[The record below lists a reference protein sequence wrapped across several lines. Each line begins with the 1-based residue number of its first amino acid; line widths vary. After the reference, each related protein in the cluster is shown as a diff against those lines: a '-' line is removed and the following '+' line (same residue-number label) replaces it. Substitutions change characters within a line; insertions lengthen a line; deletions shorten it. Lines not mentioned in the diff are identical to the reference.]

1 MVSLSSCYDLLDS
14 CNSFLALPTIILFLA
29 TGLIL
34 TIKTRFIQ
42 VRAFPR
48 FLQLLRGGI
57 EKGHSG
63 AHTISAVR
71 ALFSAMA
78 TTLGIG
84 NIVGP
89 SMAISI
95 GGPGALF
102 WMLIYICFGAVTK
115 YTEVTYAVFSRTT
128 SSRGDIIGGPSQYLA
143 LITPSLGR
151 WYAGLTLILFTGWSS
166 IQVNTLSCIW
176 AQEGI
181 PPLFTGVLVVGMLLG
196 IVLGGVERIGFFA
209 SRAVPLKFMLYVV
222 GALLILAK
230 DPQLIISA
238 LKLVMVSAWSSG
250 AVAGGIVGGSVFAA
264 IREGIY
270 KSIFITEAGLG
281 TSSIPHALANVEHP
295 TDQGIL
301 ALYSGLADMFLCTL
315 SGLLTLVT
323 GVWLLQDKLS
333 NTLIFEAFK
342 LHAVSGA
349 QYALM
354 ISVLLFVLTALIGN
368 TYNGS
373 QSFASFTGYSYV
385 KIYYLFAAAIAFSGC
400 LVAVPVLWNFM
411 DIILVFVAVPH
422 LLGLLWLAFTRPEV
436 IHFERTSDR

>member
-1 MVSLSSCYDLLDS
+1 MELFSSCYGAVKAL
-14 CNSFLALPTIILFLA
+14 NEFLALPTMVLFLA
-29 TGLIL
+29 TGIIL
-34 TIKTRFIQ
+34 TFKTRCIQ
-42 VRAFPR
+42 IRAFPR
-48 FLQLLRGGI
+48 FLQLIRGGVQ
-57 EKGHSG
+57 KGHSG
-63 AHTISAVR
+63 AHTISAIR

-102 WMLIYICFGAVTK
+102 WMLVYICFGAVTK
-115 YTEVTYAVFSRTT
+115 YTEVSYAVYSRTT
-128 SSRGDIIGGPSQYLA
+128 SVKGDIIGGPSQYLA

-151 WYAGLTLILFTGWSS
+151 WYAALTLVLFTGWSS
-166 IQVNTLSCIW
+166 IQVNTVSCIW

-181 PPLFTGVLVVGMLLG
+181 HPVITGLLVVGILLA
-196 IVLGGVERIGFFA
+196 IVLGGVDRIGFFA
-209 SRAVPLKFMLYVV
+209 SRAVPLKFLLYVV
-222 GALLILAK
+222 CAVLILAQ
-230 DPQLIISA
+230 DPLRIGDA
-238 LKLVMVSAWSSG
+238 VKLVMISAWTSG
-250 AVAGGIVGGSVFAA
+250 ALVGGVVGGSLFTAM
-264 IREGIY
+264 REGIY

-323 GVWLLQDKLS
+323 GVWLLKDKLS

-373 QSFASFTGYSYV
+373 QSFAAFTRYKYV
-385 KIYYLFAAAIAFSGC
+385 KLYYLFAAVVAFSGC
-400 LVAVPVLWNFM
+400 LVAVPVLWNLM
-411 DIILVFVAVPH
+411 DIILVLVAVPH
-422 LLGLLWLAFTRPEV
+422 LIGLLWLAFTRPD
-436 IHFERTSDR
+436 IMRFEGRSSR